1 MAGESSCLSSEGD
14 TGFSWAEGRGSGWT
28 QPLCK
33 AGDRLHGSRGA
44 GLSLA
49 ASKASLRMF
58 GTGTRVGFVCII
70 GKHLVMQ
77 KRAHRLE
84 ERRLM

>member
-1 MAGESSCLSSEGD
+1 M
-14 TGFSWAEGRGSGWT
+14 

-49 ASKASLRMF
+49 ASEASLGMF
-58 GTGTRVGFVCII
+58 GTGTGVGFVCII
-70 GKHLVMQ
+70 GKHWIIQ
-77 KRAHRLE
+77 KHAHRLE
-84 ERRLM
+84 ERILM